1 MELDV
6 DKIVV
11 QETKPGVFTQVA
23 FGQTFVIDDVQHGWQ
38 VVELWSDADLAEIG
52 VYRVTPAV
60 PPEGYEIVSACIKRL
75 GGVVKQVLVTRP
87 SPPRPLKASARQL
100 RLAMNTLGIR
110 DEIEEYVASQSRDV
124 QDSWQWTTEFESN
137 HPFVVGTA
145 EHLNKN
151 EAELIALFTLA
162 QSIQ

>member
-38 VVELWSDADLAEIG
+38 VVELWSDADRAEIG

-60 PPEGYEIVSACIKRL
+60 PHGGYELVSASIKRL
-75 GGVVKQVLVTRP
+75 GGGG
-87 SPPRPLKASARQL
+87 RQ
-100 RLAMNTLGIR
+100 
-110 DEIEEYVASQSRDV
+110 
-124 QDSWQWTTEFESN
+124 
-137 HPFVVGTA
+137 
-145 EHLNKN
+145 
-151 EAELIALFTLA
+151 
-162 QSIQ
+162 